1 MCFLGILV
9 KDQLARY
16 VWIYFLALYYVPY
29 ISISVFMPV
38 LYSFHCSSFVI
49 YFEFRKYDA
58 SSFVLIF
65 IDWFGYLWS
74 FVITYEFWNQIIFF
88 YFWKKCHWN
97 VMKIK
102 NHRYHL
108 TPVRMDI
115 MKKKQRQHVLAR
127 MWRNCKPGT
136 LFVGIQN
143 DVDAMENR
151 LFKTKNIIW
160 SNNNTFW
167 YLSKINEIRISSDIS
182 TCMFISALFAME
194 KLNFHQ

>member
-1 MCFLGILV
+1 MWGILFWIWISTFPTPLFGKAILSPLCFLGILV

-58 SSFVLIF
+58 SSFVLILK
-65 IDWFGYLWS
+65 DWFGYLWS

-115 MKKKQRQHVLAR
+115 MKKNKDNMCWQG
-127 MWRNCKPGT
+127 C
-136 LFVGIQN
+136 
-143 DVDAMENR
+143 E
-151 LFKTKNIIW
+151 
-160 SNNNTFW
+160 
-167 YLSKINEIRISSDIS
+167 EIVNQEH
-182 TCMFISALFAME
+182 CL
-194 KLNFHQ
+194 